1 MEATKLTINKETIEM
16 ANKPLTNKRRGEL
29 RMKKLEELAKSG
41 KLAMIRNRGDL
52 AEAVGY
58 SYKQRSK
65 TGYQWV
71 HYKVKKGVL
80 QETLV
85 GYTNGIPEYE
95 YKLVGYEPIVKTTVP
110 KTEEPA
116 VEEKHNEETVA
127 TIYINDATIALE
139 NVSGDT
145 IVEIIKVIK
154 GEY

>member
-29 RMKKLEELAKSG
+29 RMERLKDLATSG
-41 KLAMIRNRGDL
+41 KLAMVKNRGDL

-58 SYKQRSK
+58 TYKQRH
-65 TGYQWV
+65 TLGYQWV
-71 HYKVKKGVL
+71 HYHIKKGEL
-80 QETLV
+80 QETLI
-85 GYTNGIPEYE
+85 GYTNGLPEYE
-95 YKLVGYEPIVKTTVP
+95 YKLVGYEPIVKKTVP

-154 GEY
+154 GEH